1 MSKKLKKNLEGI
13 ILPVPSFYKKN
24 LSIDL
29 NKLGKFLE
37 FQIKKNIKNFYL
49 ASTASEFEFMSEHE
63 RIEITKFI
71 ASKISKDSFLLA
83 QPIGSGSIASQA
95 NEGLKMIEAG
105 ASALVV
111 KPQALKESANFFG
124 SKYSL
129 RSYSP
134 KKHDKFYINYMN
146 KFSDIVRSPI
156 FFHDQPFGNG
166 IGLSLNAIK
175 KISMNKSIVGFKL
188 HTQDLNHLKNQYENL
203 KKNYICFDGFGKT
216 TQFWTLQWGARAMHS
231 CWSWFE
237 PEFDIKFFQLM
248 KKNNYNKSLKIVN
261 RETPIINAIRDSGFP
276 GYKEL
281 MRLSGLPFSN
291 SRIPGEKL
299 SFKNRLIISKA
310 FKEIKKIKLSYVK

>member
-1 MSKKLKKNLEGI
+1 MSKKLKKNLSGI
-13 ILPVPSFYKKN
+13 ILPVPSFYKHN
-24 LSIDL
+24 LSIDFL
-29 NKLGKFLE
+29 KLGKFLE

-49 ASTASEFEFMSEHE
+49 ASTATEFEFMSEHE

-71 ASKISKDSFLLA
+71 ASKIDKDSFLLA
-83 QPIGSGSIASQA
+83 QPIGSGSIASQV
-95 NEGLKMIEAG
+95 NESLKMMEAG

-111 KPQALKESANFFG
+111 KPQSLKESANFFG
-124 SKYSL
+124 SKYTL

-134 KKHDKFYINYMN
+134 KKHDKFYINYIS
-146 KFSDIVRSPI
+146 KFSDVVRSPI

-175 KISMNKSIVGFKL
+175 KISKNKSIVGFKL
-188 HTQDLNHLKNQYENL
+188 HTQDINHLKNQYQIL
-203 KKNYICFDGFGKT
+203 KNKICFDGFGKT

-248 KKNNYNKSLKIVN
+248 KKNYFNKALKIVN
-261 RETPIINAIRDSGFP
+261 RETPIIDAIRNSGFP

-281 MRLSGLPFSN
+281 MRLSGLPFSK

-299 SFKNRLIISKA
+299 SSKNKMIISKA
-310 FKEIKKIKLSYVK
+310 FKEIKQIKLFNV